1 MKFFTVKAAAAA
13 TASLLNYEHAS
24 VIVTKISARAL
35 RGSDDETASKKTWT
49 YLHKGSGGHWIRGA
63 LPPSPSPK
71 ATSEEV
77 PASDITGKPEA
88 VGAPADEQAGASGE
102 KTVQQEEPEN
112 SAAGTSLFSKG
123 CEPGQLVHVNTMA
136 GAKIPVC
143 TKRELAETTVDDL
156 RGQLTEA
163 DPALARFF
171 LDLFAA
177 GTTESLDGGDLLGPI
192 LERAHTDEL
201 FMLPIGDVQGPIP
214 LEFQFNPMKSKKG
227 GSAKSTEPAKGMK
240 LVNDE
245 NGCVRVYKCGGCIGI
260 YDSDSKIIIGAPG
273 DEVLL
278 NFTTDAIDDESIRH
292 GLGELGA
299 TIDENSTISFPED
312 AGYTL
317 TIEPNVVRAAG
328 FTLDL
333 SQGDGAAPAAG
344 ERTSTPLPYKVLHNK
359 LFFANGEELYPDMAY
374 LASAA
379 KVDANK
385 IRLKIITRPA
395 HFQEE
400 TLVCDVQGS
409 TFGEKNWRRFTEEL
423 DRRGMER
430 FQENSFSK
438 PGHYSE

>member
-1 MKFFTVKAAAAA
+1 MKFFIVKAAAVA

-35 RGSDDETASKKTWT
+35 RGSDDETA
-49 YLHKGSGGHWIRGA
+49 
-63 LPPSPSPK
+63 K

-77 PASDITGKPEA
+77 PASGITGKPEA

-136 GAKIPVC
+136 GAKISVC

-192 LERAHTDEL
+192 LERAHTDQL
-201 FMLPIGDVQGPIP
+201 FMLPIGDVQGPIA
-214 LEFQFNPMKSKKG
+214 LEFQASPMKAKKG
-227 GSAKSTEPAKGMK
+227 ATAKSTEPAKGVK

-245 NGCVRVYKCGGCIGI
+245 NGCVWVVDKCGGCIGV

-317 TIEPNVVRAAG
+317 TIEPNVVRAAVFKLG
-328 FTLDL
+328 KEL
-333 SQGDGAAPAAG
+333 SQWDGAAPAAG
-344 ERTSTPLPYKVLHNK
+344 ERTSTCQYVLHNK
-359 LFFANGEELYPDMAY
+359 LFFANGEELCPDAAY

-400 TLVCDVQGS
+400 TLVCDVQCDS
-409 TFGEKNWRRFTEEL
+409 REGESGENIWRLFREEL

>member
-35 RGSDDETASKKTWT
+35 RGSDDETA
-49 YLHKGSGGHWIRGA
+49 
-63 LPPSPSPK
+63 K

-88 VGAPADEQAGASGE
+88 VEAPADEQAGASGE

-136 GAKIPVC
+136 GAKISVC

-201 FMLPIGDVQGPIP
+201 FMLPIGDVQGPIA
-214 LEFQFNPMKSKKG
+214 LEFQASPMKAKKG
-227 GSAKSTEPAKGMK
+227 GTAKLTEPAKGMK

-245 NGCVRVYKCGGCIGI
+245 NGCVRVYKCGGCIGV

-317 TIEPNVVRAAG
+317 TIEPNVVRAAH
-328 FTLDL
+328 FTLGEEL
-333 SQGDGAAPAAG
+333 SQG
-344 ERTSTPLPYKVLHNK
+344 RSTFVLHNK

-400 TLVCDVQGS
+400 ALVCDVQGA
-409 TFGEKNWRRFTEEL
+409 FGDLRAKHCIWSASIWRMFTKEL